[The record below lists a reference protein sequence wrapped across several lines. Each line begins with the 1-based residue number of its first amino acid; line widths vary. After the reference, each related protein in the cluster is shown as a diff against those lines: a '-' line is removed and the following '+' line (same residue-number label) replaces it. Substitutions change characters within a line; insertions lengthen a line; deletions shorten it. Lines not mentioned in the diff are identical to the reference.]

1 MSSRVVRPNLG
12 PRMSKLVGGAEAF
25 VADMGVD
32 LRRAEHLLNAAQIC
46 TTFEQVCRR
55 SVPKPVRA
63 EVRTAVDGAKPLVN
77 HSTHGAWVDAAP
89 PDADKH
95 RRARFCRR
103 HGRSP

>member
-32 LRRAEHLLNAAQIC
+32 LRRAERCVTEDLLNAAQIC

-63 EVRTAVDGAKPLVN
+63 AR
-77 HSTHGAWVDAAP
+77 HSA
-89 PDADKH
+89 
-95 RRARFCRR
+95 
-103 HGRSP
+103 